1 MRDLQYPQPQYPDYS
16 QEAMTSEPIKSDEIY
31 AQVMQEE
38 RVKNIIA
45 QTSPDNQLTDIEW
58 RIKGYKKNPFSQQWE
73 KIDPRIPETHPLL
86 VGRYV
91 TYLSSILND
100 NTRFTNLSSGEIN
113 KLMNLIIEWLV
124 DDMESHAEEYGLA
137 GNYTELTRIGHLIL
151 NNTFLVMKRSE
162 NGMESR
168 RVWNAINMSETM
180 GMPQQQKRGVMD
192 ALKGV
197 FK

>member
-1 MRDLQYPQPQYPDYS
+1 
-16 QEAMTSEPIKSDEIY
+16 
-31 AQVMQEE
+31 
-38 RVKNIIA
+38 
-45 QTSPDNQLTDIEW
+45 
-58 RIKGYKKNPFSQQWE
+58 
-73 KIDPRIPETHPLL
+73 
-86 VGRYV
+86 
-91 TYLSSILND
+91 
-100 NTRFTNLSSGEIN
+100 
-113 KLMNLIIEWLV
+113 MNLIIEWLV